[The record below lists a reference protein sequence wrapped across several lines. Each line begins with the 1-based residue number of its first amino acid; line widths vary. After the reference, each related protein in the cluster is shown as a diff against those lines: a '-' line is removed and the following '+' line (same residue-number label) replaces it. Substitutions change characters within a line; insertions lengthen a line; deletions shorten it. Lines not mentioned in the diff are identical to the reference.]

1 MRAYLIFSKTLNSLF
16 VGGLS
21 DRVNLWKSRVMFLG
35 CSFRVIGGSNFMVN
49 LRRLVSPFMLVLVAT
64 SWFIRSVFEKDA
76 VAAVVGLALLLGSIS
91 YVLQAYVI
99 NSSKNEYWKLIEVGL
114 TVLVP
119 IVIIVG
125 YFITG
130 SALLMI
136 LTLLITLLIILGIT
150 LSCVIPRIR
159 REV

>member
-1 MRAYLIFSKTLNSLF
+1 
-16 VGGLS
+16 
-21 DRVNLWKSRVMFLG
+21 
-35 CSFRVIGGSNFMVN
+35 MVN

-125 YFITG
+125 YFMTG